1 MFIYPWHYTEQLLN
15 NTVQLWSQYR
25 NVITEILQMQFC
37 LIENWDPEFL
47 GKVLQKKFTMIENL
61 MRVSK
66 TLTPYLIMSTMI
78 SHLSF

>member
-25 NVITEILQMQFC
+25 NVITWPMEILQMQFC
-37 LIENWDPEFL
+37 LIENWEPVFL
-47 GKVLQKKFTMIENL
+47 VKVLQKKFTMIENL

-66 TLTPYLIMSTMI
+66 TL
-78 SHLSF
+78 F